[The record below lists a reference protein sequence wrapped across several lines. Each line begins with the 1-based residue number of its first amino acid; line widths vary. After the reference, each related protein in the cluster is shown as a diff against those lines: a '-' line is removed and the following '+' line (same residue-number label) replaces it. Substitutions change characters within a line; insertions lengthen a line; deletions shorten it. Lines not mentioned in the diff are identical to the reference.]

1 MRWALP
7 QHQELTGPAQ
17 TRPRERGESLWHR
30 VQVNR
35 WSYAYIAPFL
45 VLVAVFTIYPIF
57 ASLGYTLYQWNGV
70 GNPTRYVGLQNFA
83 QVLHDGIFWQSFL
96 HTFLYTADAL
106 VVMTVRGATSLWCS
120 IPQFAYLS
128 GKLEFADLEPEP
140 FHAADAESRSTTLPL
155 SSPGMPSLLCSWEA
169 LVTAAATAPSCST
182 LCCDGISYRHRVR
195 ASGVVIDAEWMNPSP
210 REHAAQVE
218 LITAYGKL
226 LDLAD
231 LFPEEREEA
240 ERRRLQN
247 REKRLA
253 RKQRKQ
259 KRNGR

>member
-1 MRWALP
+1 MDEQQARLRQAAKLMDAYLDDP
-7 QHQELTGPAQ
+7 DFIEQAYQVPPVTDLL
-17 TRPRERGESLWHR
+17 RGE
-30 VQVNR
+30 
-35 WSYAYIAPFL
+35 
-45 VLVAVFTIYPIF
+45 
-57 ASLGYTLYQWNGV
+57 GV
-70 GNPTRYVGLQNFA
+70 VGAARLIQ
-83 QVLHDGIFWQSFL
+83 LPSFCSELL